1 MEAKTLEKPKV
12 NPNELTTST
21 RKRPNKA
28 KLLKQARLRGHQT
41 DNEKLMLTGLTV
53 KNLLQRI
60 NNKSFDELIK
70 NHNCKKL
77 EKLMVEFVKNA
88 NEIINSKNN

>member
-1 MEAKTLEKPKV
+1 MEEIKV

-28 KLLKQARLRGHQT
+28 KLLKQAAIKGHLT
-41 DNEKLMLTGLTV
+41 PNENLMIVGLNV

-60 NNKSFDELIK
+60 NTRAFEDVILPSD
-70 NHNCKKL
+70 CKKL
-77 EKLMVEFVKNA
+77 EAFM
-88 NEIINSKNN
+88 NEYITKSEEVLSNYVIRKK